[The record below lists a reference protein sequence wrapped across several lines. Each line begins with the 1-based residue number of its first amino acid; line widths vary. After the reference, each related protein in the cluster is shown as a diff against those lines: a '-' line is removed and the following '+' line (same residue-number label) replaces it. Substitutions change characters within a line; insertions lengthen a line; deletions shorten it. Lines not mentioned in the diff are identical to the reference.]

1 MGDRRARQPLGISV
15 VQPRSGE
22 HYPHRPR
29 GGGRTIL
36 TPHVATFRGGTRALG
51 AARLRAVHGRR
62 QRKAAARPILPGAAK
77 RARTHLDGPL
87 PYCVTL
93 ARTRAP
99 LGAACPAACS
109 RLGRPGPMQIYL
121 RLIGACVLAKGDT
134 AATVSRG
141 GLLAVCEIR
150 RPEIEHRRRREG
162 ARPHDRCALA
172 DLHNVAPRRS
182 RPRGGRSMAAT
193 LEARVWPNRSGSRLW
208 KMIARVAGGHT
219 GLKRDQSLS
228 VNFKSVVFEFT
239 SVMSTVPCAPS

>member
-22 HYPHRPR
+22 HYPHRPPR
-29 GGGRTIL
+29 RRSDDLNPARCDLSRTR
-36 TPHVATFRGGTRALG
+36 HAHLG
-51 AARLRAVHGRR
+51 AARLRSGPRPATT
-62 QRKAAARPILPGAAK
+62 QAAARPILPGAAK

-182 RPRGGRSMAAT
+182 RPRGIDRWPRRWRRACGRIGPDLDCGRRS
-193 LEARVWPNRSGSRLW
+193 LGWPAVTPGSSAI
-208 KMIARVAGGHT
+208 KA
-219 GLKRDQSLS
+219 
-228 VNFKSVVFEFT
+228 
-239 SVMSTVPCAPS
+239 